1 MYLFYKKDMPDVHKL
16 TTKLKLHF
24 KEFIA
29 NVKTE
34 NEETRAVFD
43 LLLRASRKELVDDEG
58 NPRKLTEKE
67 KEEIR
72 KQAGDVLKML
82 GLTSLTILPG
92 GTLVLIL
99 INVFR
104 LNDHLLPSSFKKPK
118 KQ

>member
-1 MYLFYKKDMPDVHKL
+1 MDDVHKL
-16 TTKLKLHF
+16 TAKLKLHF
-24 KEFIA
+24 KEFVGK
-29 NVKTE
+29 VKTE
-34 NEETRAVFD
+34 NEETRAAFE
-43 LLLRASRKELVDDEG
+43 LLLRASRKELVDEEG
-58 NPRKLTEKE
+58 NCRKLNEHEKE
-67 KEEIR
+67 YIR
-72 KQAGDVLKML
+72 QQAGDVLKMI

>member
-1 MYLFYKKDMPDVHKL
+1 MQDVQKL
-16 TTKLKLHF
+16 TAKLKLHF
-24 KEFIA
+24 KEFVA

-34 NEETRAVFD
+34 SDETKAAFE
-43 LLLRASRKELVDDEG
+43 LLLKASRKELVDEQG
-58 NPRKLTEKE
+58 ICRKLSDHEKE
-67 KEEIR
+67 YIR
-72 KQAGDVLKML
+72 QQAGDVLKML

>member
-1 MYLFYKKDMPDVHKL
+1 MQDVQKL

-24 KEFIA
+24 NEFVA

-34 NEETRAVFD
+34 NEETRAAFD
-43 LLLRASRKELVDDEG
+43 LLLRASRKELVDQEG
-58 NPRKLTEKE
+58 KCRKLNEKE

-72 KQAGDVLKML
+72 QQAGDVLKML

-104 LNDHLLPSSFKKPK
+104 LNDHLLPSSFRKPK
-118 KQ
+118 KH

>member
-1 MYLFYKKDMPDVHKL
+1 MFHKKYMQDVQKL
-16 TTKLKLHF
+16 TAKLKLHF
-24 KEFIA
+24 DEFVT

-34 NEETRAVFD
+34 NEETRAAFD
-43 LLLRASRKELVDDEG
+43 LLLRASRKELVDQEG
-58 NPRKLTEKE
+58 NCRKLTEKE

-72 KQAGDVLKML
+72 QQAGDVLKML

-104 LNDHLLPSSFKKPK
+104 LNDHLLPSSFRKPK
-118 KQ
+118 KH

>member
-1 MYLFYKKDMPDVHKL
+1 MYLFYRNYMSDVQKL
-16 TTKLKLHF
+16 TIKLKHHF
-24 KEFIA
+24 NEFIA
-29 NVKTE
+29 NVKAE
-34 NEETRAVFD
+34 NEETRVAFD
-43 LLLRASRKELVDDEG
+43 LLLRASRKELLDEDK

-72 KQAGDVLKML
+72 QQAGDVLKML

-104 LNDHLLPSSFKKPK
+104 LNDHLLPSSFRKPK
-118 KQ
+118 KH

>member
-1 MYLFYKKDMPDVHKL
+1 MSDVQKL

-24 KEFIA
+24 KEFIT
-29 NVKTE
+29 NIKSE
-34 NEETRAVFD
+34 NEETRVVFD
-43 LLLRASRKELVDDEG
+43 LLLRASRKELVDDKG
-58 NPRKLTEKE
+58 NYRKLTEQE
-67 KEEIR
+67 KEDIR
-72 KQAGDVLKML
+72 QQAGDVLKML

>member
-1 MYLFYKKDMPDVHKL
+1 MDDVHKL

-29 NVKTE
+29 NVKKE
-34 NEETRAVFD
+34 NDETKTAFEI
-43 LLLRASRKELVDDEG
+43 LLKASRKELVDENG
-58 NPRKLTEKE
+58 TCRKLNDQEKE
-67 KEEIR
+67 YIR
-72 KQAGDVLKML
+72 QQAGDVLKMV

-92 GTLVLIL
+92 GTLVLVL

>member
-1 MYLFYKKDMPDVHKL
+1 MQDVNKL
-16 TTKLKLHF
+16 TAKLKLHF
-24 KEFIA
+24 REFVA

-34 NEETRAVFD
+34 NDETRAAFN
-43 LLLRASRKELVDDEG
+43 LLLKASRKELVDTEG
-58 NPRKLTEKE
+58 NCRKLNEKE

-72 KQAGDVLKML
+72 RQAGDVLKML

-99 INVFR
+99 INVFQ

>member
-1 MYLFYKKDMPDVHKL
+1 MFHRNYMSDVQKL
-16 TTKLKLHF
+16 TTKLKHHF
-24 KEFIA
+24 NEFIA
-29 NVKTE
+29 NVKAE
-34 NEETRAVFD
+34 NEETRLAFD
-43 LLLRASRKELVDDEG
+43 LLLRASRKELLDNEG
-58 NPRKLTEKE
+58 NQRKLTEKE